1 MGTTKTKTYL
11 NANQINHKVNSSGQE
26 NGVMSA
32 LPFPKHSQM
41 KPSSGSSSAPSTRTV
56 IPNRP
61 PTMGQ
66 PKISSQNHN
75 SSHKASPGAKE
86 NNCLPQT
93 RVKTIMKSSPDV
105 ETVSQESLFLITR
118 ATELFIMYMAKLASR
133 NGGEDP
139 SVTYGDLAAV
149 VQRKESMEFL
159 HDILPK
165 KIKYGESLK
174 MMEEEQDD
182 DGEIF

>member
-1 MGTTKTKTYL
+1 MGIRDK
-11 NANQINHKVNSSGQE
+11 IVNSLTNFNMSGISFPHNVKNHHAKQVSGQ
-26 NGVMSA
+26 
-32 LPFPKHSQM
+32 
-41 KPSSGSSSAPSTRTV
+41 SSSAPSTPTLILNRQK
-56 IPNRP
+56 IAAQSKPSPN
-61 PTMGQ
+61 TNT
-66 PKISSQNHN
+66 SSSKG
-75 SSHKASPGAKE
+75 SSGAKE
-86 NNCLPQT
+86 NKCLPQT

-105 ETVSQESLFLITR
+105 ETVSAESLFLITR

-165 KIKYGESLK
+165 KIKYGEYLK
-174 MMEEEQDD
+174 MMEDEEED

>member
-1 MGTTKTKTYL
+1 M
-11 NANQINHKVNSSGQE
+11 A
-26 NGVMSA
+26 
-32 LPFPKHSQM
+32 
-41 KPSSGSSSAPSTRTV
+41 SSGSSSAPSTPTV

-75 SSHKASPGAKE
+75 TSSKGTSSGKE

-165 KIKYGESLK
+165 KIKYGEYLK
-174 MMEEEQDD
+174 MMQEDQDD
-182 DGEIF
+182 DEEIF

>member
-1 MGTTKTKTYL
+1 
-11 NANQINHKVNSSGQE
+11 
-26 NGVMSA
+26 
-32 LPFPKHSQM
+32 
-41 KPSSGSSSAPSTRTV
+41 
-56 IPNRP
+56 
-61 PTMGQ
+61 
-66 PKISSQNHN
+66 
-75 SSHKASPGAKE
+75 
-86 NNCLPQT
+86 
-93 RVKTIMKSSPDV
+93 MKSSPDV

-165 KIKYGESLK
+165 KIKYGEYLK
-174 MMEEEQDD
+174 MMEDEEED

>member
-1 MGTTKTKTYL
+1 MGTETGTFGPTK
-11 NANQINHKVNSSGQE
+11 ISI
-26 NGVMSA
+26 MSA
-32 LPFPKHSQM
+32 LPFSNHLKNQHM
-41 KPSSGSSSAPSTRTV
+41 KPSSERSTSAPSTPTV

-61 PTMGQ
+61 NITGQ
-66 PKISSQNHN
+66 PKPSPQTNTVSNTSS
-75 SSHKASPGAKE
+75 KGTPGGKE
-86 NNCLPQT
+86 NNCLPQA

-165 KIKYGESLK
+165 KIKYGEYLK